1 MSSQRAI
8 GWDFSLVTNYQIA
21 NEMIPIRD
29 DQPSF
34 STPFIN
40 YFLIVVNTL
49 VFLWELS
56 VDMQSHAQLNGFLFQ
71 FGLVPRH
78 TIAVLTGHGSPATA
92 ILPFFT
98 SMFLHADLGHLA
110 GNMLFLW
117 IFGDNVEDYLGH
129 FRYLLFYL
137 VSGIAAALAQIL
149 LNTGSLAP
157 MIGASGAI
165 AGVLGAYFILYPR
178 ARVLVWFPP
187 IFLFHVPAWVMLGLW
202 FLLQF
207 FSGTA
212 SSIAMKSGSGA
223 GIAFWAHVGGFVA
236 GVLMIKAFSE
246 RPQRHRYG
254 AW

>member
-1 MSSQRAI
+1 
-8 GWDFSLVTNYQIA
+8 
-21 NEMIPIRD
+21 MIPIRD
-29 DQPSF
+29 DQPSY

-40 YFLIVVNTL
+40 YFLIVVNVL
-49 VFLWELS
+49 VFLWEIS
-56 VDMQSHAQLNGFLFQ
+56 VGMQSHGELNGFIKE

-78 TIAVLTGHGSPATA
+78 TVAVLTGQSYDGTATA

-98 SMFLHADLGHLA
+98 SMFLHGGFLHLA

-137 VSGIAAALAQIL
+137 VSGVIAALAQIL
-149 LNTGSLAP
+149 LNPNSPAP
-157 MIGASGAI
+157 TVGASGAI
-165 AGVLGAYFILYPR
+165 AGVMGAYFILYPR

-187 IFLFHVPAWVMLGLW
+187 IFLFHVPAWLMLGYW
-202 FLLQF
+202 FLVQF
-207 FSGTA
+207 LSGTA
-212 SSIAMKSGSGA
+212 TSIAMTSETAG
-223 GIAFWAHVGGFVA
+223 GIAFWAHIGGFVA